1 MVSIDDEDDHN
12 HHNAETE
19 RTSGKTTLQTL
30 KTSSGD
36 YRRCTA
42 TYSDNKRNTTYSHF
56 LRKTRR
62 KSSNRSFKAS
72 TPTSNIRKCQALS
85 AYWHNILTSRSKS
98 FIGNTRVGSFHI
110 TQSLESLAAT
120 ESDVKRKASNTCT
133 NNNPLSFEGARNCHE
148 CPEMKLEWNVKRSK
162 SETSLSNNCSE
173 GAFKHTPSCCS
184 SESESALKEC
194 KLRASEVEVNLKHF
208 KSSVSSNKANC
219 DSASGSSSRSG
230 HNRHTKC
237 AWTDRSKSYVTGS
250 NNRETNG
257 SYRRRPQTIERLC
270 KRKKRRLRRRRK
282 RKEYTS
288 QQSEEEKNPKYTIA
302 TTSEQVATTY
312 TTILSPVVAFN
323 VHETHKSAIDS
334 HAQPVTATTAA
345 TTHHDT
351 LGGVSTIAE
360 LSSTSNT
367 TEMHKDTLP
376 ATATLP
382 KFTDC
387 HKHSNKSCCSGNSTG
402 VQQHSRSSNKMATI
416 NTCSAAVAATSS
428 LSSAACDAA
437 SPAICL
443 SAFYA
448 TTTLRLFLTTLT
460 TLIASTTPTTFTA
473 TKYSWIFLWIYV
485 NLTARVGLAGYHEKR
500 LLHDLLDPYNT
511 LERPVLNESDP
522 LQLSFGLTL
531 MQIIDVDEKNQLLVT
546 NVWLKLEWND
556 MNLRWN
562 TSDYGGVKDLRIPPH
577 RIWKPDV
584 LMYNSA
590 DEGFDGTYQTNV
602 VVRNNG
608 SCLYVPPGIF
618 KSTCKIDI
626 TWFPFDDQRCEMKF
640 GSWTYDGFQLD
651 LQLQD
656 ETGGDIS
663 SYVLNGE
670 WELLGVPGKRNEIYY
685 NCCPEPY
692 IDITFAIIIRRRT
705 LYYFFNLIIPC
716 VLIASMA
723 LLGFTL
729 PPDSGEKLS
738 LGVTILLSLTVFL
751 NMVAETMP
759 ATSDAVPLL
768 GTYFNCIMF
777 MVASSVVSTILILNY
792 HHRNA
797 DTHEMSEW
805 IRIVFLCWLPWILR
819 MSRPGRPLILEFPT
833 TPCSDTSSERKHQI
847 LSDVELKE
855 RSSKSLLANVLD
867 IDDDFRHNCRPMTP
881 GGTLPHN
888 PAFYRTVYG
897 QGDDGSIGPIGSTRM
912 PDAVTHHTCI
922 KSATEYEL
930 GLILKEIRF
939 ITDQLRKED
948 EENDIANDWKFAAMV
963 VDRLCLIIFTMFTI
977 LATIAVLLSAPHI
990 IVS

>member
-1 MVSIDDEDDHN
+1 MKNAQLKLTEVDDDELWLAVRLAHCSSSSN
-12 HHNAETE
+12 
-19 RTSGKTTLQTL
+19 SG
-30 KTSSGD
+30 SG
-36 YRRCTA
+36 
-42 TYSDNKRNTTYSHF
+42 SNKRQHQQLNQ
-56 LRKTRR
+56 LQPR
-62 KSSNRSFKAS
+62 
-72 TPTSNIRKCQALS
+72 
-85 AYWHNILTSRSKS
+85 
-98 FIGNTRVGSFHI
+98 
-110 TQSLESLAAT
+110 
-120 ESDVKRKASNTCT
+120 
-133 NNNPLSFEGARNCHE
+133 
-148 CPEMKLEWNVKRSK
+148 
-162 SETSLSNNCSE
+162 SLST
-173 GAFKHTPSCCS
+173 KHHSII
-184 SESESALKEC
+184 
-194 KLRASEVEVNLKHF
+194 ASEQ
-208 KSSVSSNKANC
+208 
-219 DSASGSSSRSG
+219 
-230 HNRHTKC
+230 HNSQEQKPSPRAEDVVT
-237 AWTDRSKSYVTGS
+237 YTGS
-250 NNRETNG
+250 NDQQQQQQQLDSNMLSPFRFTAAAIAAGDQATTQQPTN
-257 SYRRRPQTIERLC
+257 IRLC
-270 KRKKRRLRRRRK
+270 ARKRQRLRRRRK
-282 RKEYTS
+282 RKPAT
-288 QQSEEEKNPKYTIA
+288 PKEAAATAATATAAA
-302 TTSEQVATTY
+302 TTSNSNT
-312 TTILSPVVAFN
+312 
-323 VHETHKSAIDS
+323 
-334 HAQPVTATTAA
+334 
-345 TTHHDT
+345 
-351 LGGVSTIAE
+351 ST
-360 LSSTSNT
+360 STSNINL
-367 TEMHKDTLP
+367 HP
-376 ATATLP
+376 TATYMQ
-382 KFTDC
+382 C
-387 HKHSNKSCCSGNSTG
+387 HTSIPI
-402 VQQHSRSSNKMATI
+402 SRSSHDLSWVLQVLQVLLVHLQQWQLRVLKGIAISSTAFISYLGSFAAQLRSSSSSHSQHSSSSSTQIINGLNKH
-416 NTCSAAVAATSS
+416 
-428 LSSAACDAA
+428 
-437 SPAICL
+437 
-443 SAFYA
+443 
-448 TTTLRLFLTTLT
+448 
-460 TLIASTTPTTFTA
+460 
-473 TKYSWIFLWIYV
+473 SWIFLLIYL
-485 NLTARVGLAGYHEKR
+485 NLSAKVCLAGYHEKR

-922 KSATEYEL
+922 KSSTEYEL

-939 ITDQLRKED
+939 ITDQVSRGYGRVKCCED
-948 EENDIANDWKFAAMV
+948 HMLN
-963 VDRLCLIIFTMFTI
+963 LY
-977 LATIAVLLSAPHI
+977 
-990 IVS
+990 

>member
-1 MVSIDDEDDHN
+1 MKNAQLKLTEVDDDELWLAVRLAHC
-12 HHNAETE
+12 
-19 RTSGKTTLQTL
+19 
-30 KTSSGD
+30 TSSSNTNSNP
-36 YRRCTA
+36 RN
-42 TYSDNKRNTTYSHF
+42 SNSISNKRLSQQLTQ
-56 LRKTRR
+56 LQP
-62 KSSNRSFKAS
+62 RSLS
-72 TPTSNIRKCQALS
+72 TKHHSNIANKQHNSQEQKQAPK
-85 AYWHNILTSRSKS
+85 AEY
-98 FIGNTRVGSFHI
+98 V
-110 TQSLESLAAT
+110 AT
-120 ESDVKRKASNTCT
+120 
-133 NNNPLSFEGARNCHE
+133 H
-148 CPEMKLEWNVKRSK
+148 
-162 SETSLSNNCSE
+162 
-173 GAFKHTPSCCS
+173 
-184 SESESALKEC
+184 
-194 KLRASEVEVNLKHF
+194 
-208 KSSVSSNKANC
+208 VSSNDQQQQL
-219 DSASGSSSRSG
+219 DS
-230 HNRHTKC
+230 
-237 AWTDRSKSYVTGS
+237 S
-250 NNRETNG
+250 NMLSPKTAAAIAIAGGDQATTQQPTN
-257 SYRRRPQTIERLC
+257 IRLC
-270 KRKKRRLRRRRK
+270 ARKRQRLRRRRK
-282 RKEYTS
+282 RKPATPNEAEAATAAAAS
-288 QQSEEEKNPKYTIA
+288 AATLAAA
-302 TTSEQVATTY
+302 TTSNSNSISNSNLHPIATYMQCRTSDNDTSNPISSHHLYPATFVWMLKVLQVLLVSLQQWQLQVQQRAELLVRG
-312 TTILSPVVAFN
+312 I
-323 VHETHKSAIDS
+323 AIS
-334 HAQPVTATTAA
+334 TTAFISY
-345 TTHHDT
+345 
-351 LGGVSTIAE
+351 LGSFAAQ
-360 LSSTSNT
+360 LRSRCNHSSSSSNHSSSSSTQIING
-367 TEMHKDTLP
+367 LN
-376 ATATLP
+376 
-382 KFTDC
+382 
-387 HKHSNKSCCSGNSTG
+387 KH
-402 VQQHSRSSNKMATI
+402 
-416 NTCSAAVAATSS
+416 
-428 LSSAACDAA
+428 
-437 SPAICL
+437 
-443 SAFYA
+443 
-448 TTTLRLFLTTLT
+448 
-460 TLIASTTPTTFTA
+460 
-473 TKYSWIFLWIYV
+473 SWIFLLIYL
-485 NLTARVGLAGYHEKR
+485 NLSAKVCLAGYHEKR

-922 KSATEYEL
+922 KSSTEYEL

-939 ITDQLRKED
+939 ITDQLRKDD
-948 EENDIANDWKFAAMV
+948 ECNDIANDWKFAAMV

>member
-1 MVSIDDEDDHN
+1 MKNAQLKLSDVDDDDELWL
-12 HHNAETE
+12 AV
-19 RTSGKTTLQTL
+19 RLAQ
-30 KTSSGD
+30 
-36 YRRCTA
+36 C
-42 TYSDNKRNTTYSHF
+42 
-56 LRKTRR
+56 
-62 KSSNRSFKAS
+62 SNS
-72 TPTSNIRKCQALS
+72 
-85 AYWHNILTSRSKS
+85 SRSRSNKNNQQLS
-98 FIGNTRVGSFHI
+98 QLQLR
-110 TQSLESLAAT
+110 SLSKKNYSTVARQNVAC
-120 ESDVKRKASNTCT
+120 KASN
-133 NNNPLSFEGARNCHE
+133 NGQQQ
-148 CPEMKLEWNVKRSK
+148 
-162 SETSLSNNCSE
+162 SL
-173 GAFKHTPSCCS
+173 
-184 SESESALKEC
+184 
-194 KLRASEVEVNLKHF
+194 
-208 KSSVSSNKANC
+208 
-219 DSASGSSSRSG
+219 
-230 HNRHTKC
+230 
-237 AWTDRSKSYVTGS
+237 GS
-250 NNRETNG
+250 NMLSPQAAAAVAVGAAAPGATKETVSTGNHATTQQ
-257 SYRRRPQTIERLC
+257 QTNIRLC
-270 KRKKRRLRRRRK
+270 ARKRQRMRRRRK
-282 RKEYTS
+282 RKPEIVSEAAEAEFAQEFTTATQTKTKTETEIVETS
-288 QQSEEEKNPKYTIA
+288 SNINISNNLWPIA
-302 TTSEQVATTY
+302 TYMQ
-312 TTILSPVVAFN
+312 
-323 VHETHKSAIDS
+323 
-334 HAQPVTATTAA
+334 
-345 TTHHDT
+345 
-351 LGGVSTIAE
+351 
-360 LSSTSNT
+360 
-367 TEMHKDTLP
+367 
-376 ATATLP
+376 
-382 KFTDC
+382 C
-387 HKHSNKSCCSGNSTG
+387 
-402 VQQHSRSSNKMATI
+402 RSSNNPSIMPDISPATFSCLLQVLFVSVQQRAEVLLRGI
-416 NTCSAAVAATSS
+416 VSCTTVIISYLNRIATLLRRRGSQSS
-428 LSSAACDAA
+428 SNQSNSNSSSSSSSHSSSAK
-437 SPAICL
+437 IINGL
-443 SAFYA
+443 N
-448 TTTLRLFLTTLT
+448 
-460 TLIASTTPTTFTA
+460 
-473 TKYSWIFLWIYV
+473 KHSWIFLLIYL
-485 NLTARVGLAGYHEKR
+485 NLSAKVCLAGYHEKR

-912 PDAVTHHTCI
+912 PDAVSHHTCI
-922 KSATEYEL
+922 KSSTEYEL

-939 ITDQLRKED
+939 ITDQLRKDD
-948 EENDIANDWKFAAMV
+948 ESNDIANDWKFAAMV

>member
-1 MVSIDDEDDHN
+1 MKNAQLKLSEVDDEELWLQLQQQQEQQQQQQLAFRLAHSN
-12 HHNAETE
+12 NSNSNNQLTQQQLKSLSTKHHSNSNGNNNNNGNA
-19 RTSGKTTLQTL
+19 SSTTTTALATTNKQHVVIYNARALQEQQQQQQQQL
-30 KTSSGD
+30 DSNMLSAANGGSNQ
-36 YRRCTA
+36 A
-42 TYSDNKRNTTYSHF
+42 TY
-56 LRKTRR
+56 
-62 KSSNRSFKAS
+62 
-72 TPTSNIRKCQALS
+72 PNIRLCA
-85 AYWHNILTSRSKS
+85 R
-98 FIGNTRVGSFHI
+98 
-110 TQSLESLAAT
+110 
-120 ESDVKRKASNTCT
+120 KR
-133 NNNPLSFEGARNCHE
+133 
-148 CPEMKLEWNVKRSK
+148 
-162 SETSLSNNCSE
+162 
-173 GAFKHTPSCCS
+173 
-184 SESESALKEC
+184 
-194 KLRASEVEVNLKHF
+194 
-208 KSSVSSNKANC
+208 
-219 DSASGSSSRSG
+219 
-230 HNRHTKC
+230 
-237 AWTDRSKSYVTGS
+237 
-250 NNRETNG
+250 
-257 SYRRRPQTIERLC
+257 Q
-270 KRKKRRLRRRRK
+270 RLRRRRK
-282 RKEYTS
+282 RK
-288 QQSEEEKNPKYTIA
+288 QLTIPA
-302 TTSEQVATTY
+302 
-312 TTILSPVVAFN
+312 
-323 VHETHKSAIDS
+323 
-334 HAQPVTATTAA
+334 TAA
-345 TTHHDT
+345 TTLSNSNSNGNSNQSSNSESNIINSFHG
-351 LGGVSTIAE
+351 LWPISVGIA
-360 LSSTSNT
+360 LQLLLPALRLWQMQLQLQQRAAILLRMLAGTATAIISYLLQLLSNCKRSSSSTSANSSS
-367 TEMHKDTLP
+367 
-376 ATATLP
+376 
-382 KFTDC
+382 
-387 HKHSNKSCCSGNSTG
+387 SNSSSNNSSSNSCSGTHLING
-402 VQQHSRSSNKMATI
+402 LNKH
-416 NTCSAAVAATSS
+416 
-428 LSSAACDAA
+428 
-437 SPAICL
+437 
-443 SAFYA
+443 
-448 TTTLRLFLTTLT
+448 
-460 TLIASTTPTTFTA
+460 
-473 TKYSWIFLWIYV
+473 SWIFLLIYL
-485 NLTARVGLAGYHEKR
+485 NLSAKVCLAGYHEKR

-912 PDAVTHHTCI
+912 PDAVTHHTYI
-922 KSATEYEL
+922 KSSTEYEL

-939 ITDQLRKED
+939 ITDQT
-948 EENDIANDWKFAAMV
+948 ANSTRIKDGIN
-963 VDRLCLIIFTMFTI
+963 LY
-977 LATIAVLLSAPHI
+977 
-990 IVS
+990 

>member
-1 MVSIDDEDDHN
+1 MKNAQLKLSEVDDDELWLWQQQEHQQLQQLSFRLAHN
-12 HHNAETE
+12 RNKSKQLTQLQLKSLSTKHHSDN
-19 RTSGKTTLQTL
+19 TT
-30 KTSSGD
+30 
-36 YRRCTA
+36 TA
-42 TYSDNKRNTTYSHF
+42 T
-56 LRKTRR
+56 
-62 KSSNRSFKAS
+62 AV
-72 TPTSNIRKCQALS
+72 A
-85 AYWHNILTSRSKS
+85 AA
-98 FIGNTRVGSFHI
+98 
-110 TQSLESLAAT
+110 AAT
-120 ESDVKRKASNTCT
+120 
-133 NNNPLSFEGARNCHE
+133 
-148 CPEMKLEWNVKRSK
+148 
-162 SETSLSNNCSE
+162 
-173 GAFKHTPSCCS
+173 
-184 SESESALKEC
+184 
-194 KLRASEVEVNLKHF
+194 RANATQHVV
-208 KSSVSSNKANC
+208 SVSSDNGQQYVEQQQRQQQRKQL
-219 DSASGSSSRSG
+219 DSNMLNPGEA
-230 HNRHTKC
+230 
-237 AWTDRSKSYVTGS
+237 GS
-250 NNRETNG
+250 NQATQTN
-257 SYRRRPQTIERLC
+257 IRLC
-270 KRKKRRLRRRRK
+270 VRKRQRLRRRRK
-282 RKEYTS
+282 RKPTTAAS
-288 QQSEEEKNPKYTIA
+288 AAAA
-302 TTSEQVATTY
+302 TTFSNSNNSNSNQSTT
-312 TTILSPVVAFN
+312 TTR
-323 VHETHKSAIDS
+323 
-334 HAQPVTATTAA
+334 TTAA
-345 TTHHDT
+345 TSTT
-351 LGGVSTIAE
+351 YWLARSNENSLNVFYGIWSVSVGIVLHMLLTALRLWKLQLQHQRQVATVLRVIANTTTAAIVSYANAIA
-360 LSSTSNT
+360 LQLHCCKPNSSSSSNNSTNSSSSRYNSNSSSTQIING
-367 TEMHKDTLP
+367 LN
-376 ATATLP
+376 
-382 KFTDC
+382 
-387 HKHSNKSCCSGNSTG
+387 KH
-402 VQQHSRSSNKMATI
+402 
-416 NTCSAAVAATSS
+416 
-428 LSSAACDAA
+428 
-437 SPAICL
+437 
-443 SAFYA
+443 
-448 TTTLRLFLTTLT
+448 
-460 TLIASTTPTTFTA
+460 
-473 TKYSWIFLWIYV
+473 SWIFLLIYL
-485 NLTARVGLAGYHEKR
+485 NLSARVCLAGYHEKR

-922 KSATEYEL
+922 KSSTEYEL

-939 ITDQLRKED
+939 ITDQLRKDDED
-948 EENDIANDWKFAAMV
+948 NDIANDWKFAAMV

>member
-1 MVSIDDEDDHN
+1 MKNAQLKLTEVDDDELWLAVRLAHCSSNISSSGSTRTTSSACKSSNKRHN
-12 HHNAETE
+12 QQL
-19 RTSGKTTLQTL
+19 TTLQPRSLST
-30 KTSSGD
+30 KHHSNIASEQHNSQQQEPASKD
-36 YRRCTA
+36 EDVA
-42 TYSDNKRNTTYSHF
+42 THGRSNDQQPH
-56 LRKTRR
+56 LQQLD
-62 KSSNRSFKAS
+62 SSNMLSPKTAAA
-72 TPTSNIRKCQALS
+72 TAAGDEATTQQPTNIRLCA
-85 AYWHNILTSRSKS
+85 R
-98 FIGNTRVGSFHI
+98 
-110 TQSLESLAAT
+110 
-120 ESDVKRKASNTCT
+120 KR
-133 NNNPLSFEGARNCHE
+133 
-148 CPEMKLEWNVKRSK
+148 
-162 SETSLSNNCSE
+162 
-173 GAFKHTPSCCS
+173 
-184 SESESALKEC
+184 
-194 KLRASEVEVNLKHF
+194 
-208 KSSVSSNKANC
+208 
-219 DSASGSSSRSG
+219 
-230 HNRHTKC
+230 
-237 AWTDRSKSYVTGS
+237 
-250 NNRETNG
+250 
-257 SYRRRPQTIERLC
+257 Q
-270 KRKKRRLRRRRK
+270 RLRRRRK
-282 RKEYTS
+282 RKPATPNEADIKK
-288 QQSEEEKNPKYTIA
+288 QQQLSMPPFKTRKSTDTYSTPAA
-302 TTSEQVATTY
+302 TTSC
-312 TTILSPVVAFN
+312 P
-323 VHETHKSAIDS
+323 
-334 HAQPVTATTAA
+334 TATYMQCRASDNEFSIPISS
-345 TTHHDT
+345 HDR
-351 LGGVSTIAE
+351 VSTATFAWVLHVLQVLLVSLQQWQLHVQQRSVLLFRRITASTTAFISY
-360 LSSTSNT
+360 LGSFAAQLRSSNSSTLVSSN
-367 TEMHKDTLP
+367 
-376 ATATLP
+376 
-382 KFTDC
+382 
-387 HKHSNKSCCSGNSTG
+387 SGNSS
-402 VQQHSRSSNKMATI
+402 HSSSTQIINGLNKH
-416 NTCSAAVAATSS
+416 
-428 LSSAACDAA
+428 
-437 SPAICL
+437 
-443 SAFYA
+443 
-448 TTTLRLFLTTLT
+448 
-460 TLIASTTPTTFTA
+460 
-473 TKYSWIFLWIYV
+473 SWIFLLIYL
-485 NLTARVGLAGYHEKR
+485 NLSAKVCLAGYHEKR

-922 KSATEYEL
+922 KSSTEYEL

-939 ITDQLRKED
+939 ITDQLRKDD
-948 EENDIANDWKFAAMV
+948 ECNDIANDWKFAAMV

>member
-1 MVSIDDEDDHN
+1 MKNAQLKLTEVDDDELWLAVRLPN
-12 HHNAETE
+12 SS
-19 RTSGKTTLQTL
+19 TS
-30 KTSSGD
+30 TSNS
-36 YRRCTA
+36 
-42 TYSDNKRNTTYSHF
+42 
-56 LRKTRR
+56 
-62 KSSNRSFKAS
+62 SSNSNSNS
-72 TPTSNIRKCQALS
+72 TCHNSSNISSHRKNQQPRQLQPRSLS
-85 AYWHNILTSRSKS
+85 TKHSSTSTTEHHVASQVSR
-98 FIGNTRVGSFHI
+98 NDQ
-110 TQSLESLAAT
+110 QSQLDSNMLQPEKDTGAAAAAAAAT
-120 ESDVKRKASNTCT
+120 AATTQQTT
-133 NNNPLSFEGARNCHE
+133 NIRLGAR
-148 CPEMKLEWNVKRSK
+148 KR
-162 SETSLSNNCSE
+162 
-173 GAFKHTPSCCS
+173 
-184 SESESALKEC
+184 
-194 KLRASEVEVNLKHF
+194 
-208 KSSVSSNKANC
+208 
-219 DSASGSSSRSG
+219 
-230 HNRHTKC
+230 
-237 AWTDRSKSYVTGS
+237 
-250 NNRETNG
+250 
-257 SYRRRPQTIERLC
+257 Q
-270 KRKKRRLRRRRK
+270 RLRRRRK
-282 RKEYTS
+282 RKAAALSEFNATS
-288 QQSEEEKNPKYTIA
+288 AAFAASA
-302 TTSEQVATTY
+302 TAT
-312 TTILSPVVAFN
+312 A
-323 VHETHKSAIDS
+323 
-334 HAQPVTATTAA
+334 TATTATTSNSSSNIYPTA
-345 TTHHDT
+345 TYMQCRTSDNKHINPRSKQDLSAATISCLLLLQWHVQHRVAF
-351 LGGVSTIAE
+351 LLRGIGSRTIAFISY
-360 LSSTSNT
+360 LGSFANQLRNRNRTIHSSSSSSSGSNSHHSSNSSNSSSTQIING
-367 TEMHKDTLP
+367 LN
-376 ATATLP
+376 
-382 KFTDC
+382 
-387 HKHSNKSCCSGNSTG
+387 KH
-402 VQQHSRSSNKMATI
+402 
-416 NTCSAAVAATSS
+416 
-428 LSSAACDAA
+428 
-437 SPAICL
+437 
-443 SAFYA
+443 
-448 TTTLRLFLTTLT
+448 
-460 TLIASTTPTTFTA
+460 
-473 TKYSWIFLWIYV
+473 SWIFLLIYL
-485 NLTARVGLAGYHEKR
+485 NLSAKVCLAGYHEKR

-847 LSDVELKE
+847 LSEVELKE

-922 KSATEYEL
+922 KSSTEYEL

-939 ITDQLRKED
+939 ITDQLRKDD
-948 EENDIANDWKFAAMV
+948 ECNDIANDWKFAAMV

>member
-1 MVSIDDEDDHN
+1 MKNAQLKLSEVDDDELWLWQQHQQHQQQQQQLSFRLAHN
-12 HHNAETE
+12 SNKSKQLTQQQLKSLSTKHHSIGNGNNNT
-19 RTSGKTTLQTL
+19 TSG
-30 KTSSGD
+30 
-36 YRRCTA
+36 A
-42 TYSDNKRNTTYSHF
+42 
-56 LRKTRR
+56 TRR
-62 KSSNRSFKAS
+62 
-72 TPTSNIRKCQALS
+72 
-85 AYWHNILTSRSKS
+85 
-98 FIGNTRVGSFHI
+98 
-110 TQSLESLAAT
+110 
-120 ESDVKRKASNTCT
+120 
-133 NNNPLSFEGARNCHE
+133 
-148 CPEMKLEWNVKRSK
+148 
-162 SETSLSNNCSE
+162 
-173 GAFKHTPSCCS
+173 
-184 SESESALKEC
+184 
-194 KLRASEVEVNLKHF
+194 RASQHVV
-208 KSSVSSNKANC
+208 SVSSDNGQQHVQR
-219 DSASGSSSRSG
+219 DSQQQQQTELDNNMLNQGEA
-230 HNRHTKC
+230 
-237 AWTDRSKSYVTGS
+237 GS
-250 NNRETNG
+250 NQATQTN
-257 SYRRRPQTIERLC
+257 IRLC
-270 KRKKRRLRRRRK
+270 VRKRQRLRRRRK
-282 RKEYTS
+282 RK
-288 QQSEEEKNPKYTIA
+288 P
-302 TTSEQVATTY
+302 
-312 TTILSPVVAFN
+312 
-323 VHETHKSAIDS
+323 
-334 HAQPVTATTAA
+334 TTAA
-345 TTHHDT
+345 TAITFSNSNSNQ
-351 LGGVSTIAE
+351 ST
-360 LSSTSNT
+360 TT
-367 TEMHKDTLP
+367 TET
-376 ATATLP
+376 ATAT
-382 KFTDC
+382 
-387 HKHSNKSCCSGNSTG
+387 
-402 VQQHSRSSNKMATI
+402 AT
-416 NTCSAAVAATSS
+416 TTAAATAATSRTTATSTTYWLARSNENS
-428 LSSAACDAA
+428 LN
-437 SPAICL
+437 I
-443 SAFYA
+443 FYGIWSVSVGIVLHMLLTA
-448 TTTLRLFLTTLT
+448 LRLWKLQLQQQRQVATVLRVIANSITTAIISYANA
-460 TLIASTTPTTFTA
+460 IALQLHCCKPSSNSSNSNSSRYSSSNSNNSSSYSSSTQIINGLN
-473 TKYSWIFLWIYV
+473 KHSWIFLLIYL
-485 NLTARVGLAGYHEKR
+485 NLSARVCLAGYHEKR

-922 KSATEYEL
+922 KSSTEYEL

-939 ITDQLRKED
+939 ITDQLRKDDED
-948 EENDIANDWKFAAMV
+948 NDIANDWKFAAMV

>member
-1 MVSIDDEDDHN
+1 MQQQPHQLHYLSQPEDQHPQQYCHN
-12 HHNAETE
+12 QQQQVYH
-19 RTSGKTTLQTL
+19 S
-30 KTSSGD
+30 
-36 YRRCTA
+36 
-42 TYSDNKRNTTYSHF
+42 
-56 LRKTRR
+56 
-62 KSSNRSFKAS
+62 KSSS
-72 TPTSNIRKCQALS
+72 SNNN
-85 AYWHNILTSRSKS
+85 NITISNSHSKS
-98 FIGNTRVGSFHI
+98 
-110 TQSLESLAAT
+110 SLLQ
-120 ESDVKRKASNTCT
+120 R
-133 NNNPLSFEGARNCHE
+133 CH
-148 CPEMKLEWNVKRSK
+148 
-162 SETSLSNNCSE
+162 
-173 GAFKHTPSCCS
+173 
-184 SESESALKEC
+184 
-194 KLRASEVEVNLKHF
+194 
-208 KSSVSSNKANC
+208 
-219 DSASGSSSRSG
+219 
-230 HNRHTKC
+230 
-237 AWTDRSKSYVTGS
+237 
-250 NNRETNG
+250 
-257 SYRRRPQTIERLC
+257 RRRLQL
-270 KRKKRRLRRRRK
+270 
-282 RKEYTS
+282 
-288 QQSEEEKNPKYTIA
+288 
-302 TTSEQVATTY
+302 
-312 TTILSPVVAFN
+312 
-323 VHETHKSAIDS
+323 
-334 HAQPVTATTAA
+334 
-345 TTHHDT
+345 
-351 LGGVSTIAE
+351 
-360 LSSTSNT
+360 
-367 TEMHKDTLP
+367 LP
-376 ATATLP
+376 
-382 KFTDC
+382 
-387 HKHSNKSCCSGNSTG
+387 
-402 VQQHSRSSNKMATI
+402 
-416 NTCSAAVAATSS
+416 
-428 LSSAACDAA
+428 
-437 SPAICL
+437 
-443 SAFYA
+443 
-448 TTTLRLFLTTLT
+448 LTTKGLN
-460 TLIASTTPTTFTA
+460 
-473 TKYSWIFLWIYV
+473 KYSWIFLLIYLNFSAKV
-485 NLTARVGLAGYHEKR
+485 CLAGYNEKR
-500 LLHDLLDPYNT
+500 LLHDLLDTYNT

-562 TSDYGGVKDLRIPPH
+562 TSDYGGIKDLRIPPH

-805 IRIVFLCWLPWILR
+805 IRVVFLCWLPWILR
-819 MSRPGRPLILEFPT
+819 MHRPGRPIIMDFT
-833 TPCSDTSSERKHQI
+833 STPCSDTSSERKHQI

-867 IDDDFRHNCRPMTP
+867 IDDDFRNVRPMTP

-922 KSATEYEL
+922 KTQTEYEL
-930 GLILKEIRF
+930 SLILKEIRF

>member
-1 MVSIDDEDDHN
+1 MKNAQLKLTEVDDDELWLPV
-12 HHNAETE
+12 
-19 RTSGKTTLQTL
+19 R
-30 KTSSGD
+30 
-36 YRRCTA
+36 
-42 TYSDNKRNTTYSHF
+42 
-56 LRKTRR
+56 
-62 KSSNRSFKAS
+62 
-72 TPTSNIRKCQALS
+72 
-85 AYWHNILTSRSKS
+85 
-98 FIGNTRVGSFHI
+98 
-110 TQSLESLAAT
+110 LA
-120 ESDVKRKASNTCT
+120 
-133 NNNPLSFEGARNCHE
+133 H
-148 CPEMKLEWNVKRSK
+148 
-162 SETSLSNNCSE
+162 
-173 GAFKHTPSCCS
+173 
-184 SESESALKEC
+184 
-194 KLRASEVEVNLKHF
+194 
-208 KSSVSSNKANC
+208 
-219 DSASGSSSRSG
+219 GSSSTCSRSNSDSKENSDSRRS
-230 HNRHTKC
+230 HNQPLRQLKPRSLSTKHQDNRAHQAQGPPATDQHVACHT
-237 AWTDRSKSYVTGS
+237 RSNDQRQQQQHQLDSSSSS
-250 NNRETNG
+250 NML
-257 SYRRRPQTIERLC
+257 SPQTAASVAVAATQKPTNIRLC
-270 KRKKRRLRRRRK
+270 ARKRNRLRRRRK
-282 RKEYTS
+282 RKPATPSEAATS
-288 QQSEEEKNPKYTIA
+288 A
-302 TTSEQVATTY
+302 TTSNSSSSNSSNTN
-312 TTILSPVVAFN
+312 LHP
-323 VHETHKSAIDS
+323 
-334 HAQPVTATTAA
+334 TATYMQCRTS
-345 TTHHDT
+345 DD
-351 LGGVSTIAE
+351 
-360 LSSTSNT
+360 STSN
-367 TEMHKDTLP
+367 LRS
-376 ATATLP
+376 
-382 KFTDC
+382 
-387 HKHSNKSCCSGNSTG
+387 KHDPSPGLLQ
-402 VQQHSRSSNKMATI
+402 VLQVFHVLQ
-416 NTCSAAVAATSS
+416 VALLA
-428 LSSAACDAA
+428 
-437 SPAICL
+437 
-443 SAFYA
+443 
-448 TTTLRLFLTTLT
+448 LRRLRGSVL
-460 TLIASTTPTTFTA
+460 STTAFICHLGRRSRGGAQSSGSSSTRSGSTQIINGLS
-473 TKYSWIFLWIYV
+473 KHSWIFLLIYL
-485 NLTARVGLAGYHEKR
+485 NLSAKVCLAGYHEKR

-922 KSATEYEL
+922 KSSTEYEL

-939 ITDQLRKED
+939 ITDQLRKDD
-948 EENDIANDWKFAAMV
+948 ECNDIANDWKFAAMV

>member
-1 MVSIDDEDDHN
+1 MKNAQLKLTEVDDDELWLAVRLAHCGSNISSSTQTTSSPCNSSNSSHQRHN
-12 HHNAETE
+12 QQL
-19 RTSGKTTLQTL
+19 TTLQPRSLST
-30 KTSSGD
+30 KHHSNIASEQHNSQPQEPAPKD
-36 YRRCTA
+36 EDVA
-42 TYSDNKRNTTYSHF
+42 THG
-56 LRKTRR
+56 
-62 KSSNRSFKAS
+62 SSNDQQQQQQQLDSSSNMLSPKTAAAS
-72 TPTSNIRKCQALS
+72 AAGEEATTQQPTNIRLCA
-85 AYWHNILTSRSKS
+85 R
-98 FIGNTRVGSFHI
+98 
-110 TQSLESLAAT
+110 
-120 ESDVKRKASNTCT
+120 KR
-133 NNNPLSFEGARNCHE
+133 
-148 CPEMKLEWNVKRSK
+148 
-162 SETSLSNNCSE
+162 
-173 GAFKHTPSCCS
+173 
-184 SESESALKEC
+184 
-194 KLRASEVEVNLKHF
+194 
-208 KSSVSSNKANC
+208 
-219 DSASGSSSRSG
+219 
-230 HNRHTKC
+230 
-237 AWTDRSKSYVTGS
+237 
-250 NNRETNG
+250 
-257 SYRRRPQTIERLC
+257 Q
-270 KRKKRRLRRRRK
+270 RLRRRRK
-282 RKEYTS
+282 RKPATPTEADIKKQQPLSMPLFKTRRSTDTYSS
-288 QQSEEEKNPKYTIA
+288 QAA
-302 TTSEQVATTY
+302 TTSCPTATYMQCRASENEFSIPISSHDLSPAAWVLHVLQVLLVSLQQWHLHVQQRSVLLLRGIAVAT
-312 TTILSPVVAFN
+312 SAF
-323 VHETHKSAIDS
+323 VSYLGSFA
-334 HAQPVTATTAA
+334 AQ
-345 TTHHDT
+345 
-351 LGGVSTIAE
+351 LRSG
-360 LSSTSNT
+360 SSNS
-367 TEMHKDTLP
+367 
-376 ATATLP
+376 
-382 KFTDC
+382 
-387 HKHSNKSCCSGNSTG
+387 SSGNSSNSG
-402 VQQHSRSSNKMATI
+402 NSSSTQIINGLNKH
-416 NTCSAAVAATSS
+416 
-428 LSSAACDAA
+428 
-437 SPAICL
+437 
-443 SAFYA
+443 
-448 TTTLRLFLTTLT
+448 
-460 TLIASTTPTTFTA
+460 
-473 TKYSWIFLWIYV
+473 SWIFLLIYL
-485 NLTARVGLAGYHEKR
+485 NLSAKVCLAGYHEKR

-922 KSATEYEL
+922 KSSTEYEL

-939 ITDQLRKED
+939 ITDQLRKDD
-948 EENDIANDWKFAAMV
+948 ECNDIANDWKFAAMV

>member
-1 MVSIDDEDDHN
+1 MKNAQLKLTEVDDDELWLAVRLAHC
-12 HHNAETE
+12 
-19 RTSGKTTLQTL
+19 
-30 KTSSGD
+30 TSS
-36 YRRCTA
+36 
-42 TYSDNKRNTTYSHF
+42 
-56 LRKTRR
+56 
-62 KSSNRSFKAS
+62 
-72 TPTSNIRKCQALS
+72 
-85 AYWHNILTSRSKS
+85 
-98 FIGNTRVGSFHI
+98 
-110 TQSLESLAAT
+110 
-120 ESDVKRKASNTCT
+120 
-133 NNNPLSFEGARNCHE
+133 
-148 CPEMKLEWNVKRSK
+148 
-162 SETSLSNNCSE
+162 
-173 GAFKHTPSCCS
+173 
-184 SESESALKEC
+184 
-194 KLRASEVEVNLKHF
+194 
-208 KSSVSSNKANC
+208 
-219 DSASGSSSRSG
+219 SGSSSS
-230 HNRHTKC
+230 
-237 AWTDRSKSYVTGS
+237 S
-250 NNRETNG
+250 NNNTTSNPNNSNSSSNKRQNQQFTQLQPRSLSTKHHSNIASEQHNSQEQKPAPKAEYVATHVSGNDQQQQLDSSNMLSPKTAAAIAGGNQATTQQPTN
-257 SYRRRPQTIERLC
+257 IRLC
-270 KRKKRRLRRRRK
+270 ARKRQRLRRRRK
-282 RKEYTS
+282 RKPATPNEAEAATA
-288 QQSEEEKNPKYTIA
+288 TATAATLAAA
-302 TTSEQVATTY
+302 TTSNSNSISNSNLHPIATYMQCRTSDNDTSIPISSHHLYQATFVWMLQVLLVSLQQWQRHVQQRAVLLLRGIAT
-312 TTILSPVVAFN
+312 S
-323 VHETHKSAIDS
+323 
-334 HAQPVTATTAA
+334 TTAFISY
-345 TTHHDT
+345 
-351 LGGVSTIAE
+351 LGSLAAQ
-360 LSSTSNT
+360 LRSRCSHSSSSSNHSSSSSTQIING
-367 TEMHKDTLP
+367 LN
-376 ATATLP
+376 
-382 KFTDC
+382 
-387 HKHSNKSCCSGNSTG
+387 KH
-402 VQQHSRSSNKMATI
+402 
-416 NTCSAAVAATSS
+416 
-428 LSSAACDAA
+428 
-437 SPAICL
+437 
-443 SAFYA
+443 
-448 TTTLRLFLTTLT
+448 
-460 TLIASTTPTTFTA
+460 
-473 TKYSWIFLWIYV
+473 SWIFLLIYL
-485 NLTARVGLAGYHEKR
+485 NLSAKVCLAGYHEKR
-500 LLHDLLDPYNT
+500 LLRDLLDPYNT

-922 KSATEYEL
+922 KSSTEYEL

-939 ITDQLRKED
+939 ITDQLRKDD
-948 EENDIANDWKFAAMV
+948 ECNDIANDWKFAAMV

>member
-1 MVSIDDEDDHN
+1 MLLHN
-12 HHNAETE
+12 DLYKRQLYLTP
-19 RTSGKTTLQTL
+19 KT
-30 KTSSGD
+30 
-36 YRRCTA
+36 C
-42 TYSDNKRNTTYSHF
+42 
-56 LRKTRR
+56 RR
-62 KSSNRSFKAS
+62 KSMKSFKVLS
-72 TPTSNIRKCQALS
+72 SHRRKCNFQ
-85 AYWHNILTSRSKS
+85 Y
-98 FIGNTRVGSFHI
+98 
-110 TQSLESLAAT
+110 
-120 ESDVKRKASNTCT
+120 
-133 NNNPLSFEGARNCHE
+133 
-148 CPEMKLEWNVKRSK
+148 
-162 SETSLSNNCSE
+162 
-173 GAFKHTPSCCS
+173 
-184 SESESALKEC
+184 
-194 KLRASEVEVNLKHF
+194 F
-208 KSSVSSNKANC
+208 KSKEKPPSVQQQQHSRRLFLQNQETCNFTTISNGNSYKATTHQQKEMQDNQQAKQRQHC
-219 DSASGSSSRSG
+219 ENYSL
-230 HNRHTKC
+230 
-237 AWTDRSKSYVTGS
+237 
-250 NNRETNG
+250 
-257 SYRRRPQTIERLC
+257 RLGL
-270 KRKKRRLRRRRK
+270 RKRRLRRKRK
-282 RKEYTS
+282 RKSFEKLTTPLAVQRQVTLPIAS
-288 QQSEEEKNPKYTIA
+288 SKKSTDVDIVTNNKSLQTNEAIERSPLQQYQGDHYHHHRQKQYSYHGLHHQDLQLQYQQRQQQERQWHLQRQHQQQQQQTETNLALNLRQRLNNSITKFNLITVHLLTAITVFYANISTIMS
-302 TTSEQVATTY
+302 TTTEHIRSVA
-312 TTILSPVVAFN
+312 I
-323 VHETHKSAIDS
+323 
-334 HAQPVTATTAA
+334 AA
-345 TTHHDT
+345 TT
-351 LGGVSTIAE
+351 LPNQLIQQLLNILQPPLQLWRQ
-360 LSSTSNT
+360 LSY
-367 TEMHKDTLP
+367 
-376 ATATLP
+376 
-382 KFTDC
+382 C
-387 HKHSNKSCCSGNSTG
+387 HCLTKCTRCCSSPYRKL
-402 VQQHSRSSNKMATI
+402 SMTI
-416 NTCSAAVAATSS
+416 RGLN
-428 LSSAACDAA
+428 
-437 SPAICL
+437 
-443 SAFYA
+443 
-448 TTTLRLFLTTLT
+448 
-460 TLIASTTPTTFTA
+460 
-473 TKYSWIFLWIYV
+473 KYSWILLLMYL
-485 NLTARVGLAGYHEKR
+485 NLSAKVCLAGYNEKR
-500 LLHDLLDPYNT
+500 LLHDLLDTYNT

-562 TSDYGGVKDLRIPPH
+562 TSDYGGIKDLRIPPH

-692 IDITFAIIIRRRT
+692 IDITFTIIIRRRT

-805 IRIVFLCWLPWILR
+805 IRVVFLCWLPWILR
-819 MSRPGRPLILEFPT
+819 MHRPGRPIILDFSS

-847 LSDVELKE
+847 LSEVELKE

-867 IDDDFRHNCRPMTP
+867 IDDDFRNCRPMTP

-912 PDAVTHHTCI
+912 PDAVTHHSCI
-922 KSATEYEL
+922 KSSTEYEL
-930 GLILKEIRF
+930 SLILKEIRF
-939 ITDQLRKED
+939 ITDQVIE
-948 EENDIANDWKFAAMV
+948 
-963 VDRLCLIIFTMFTI
+963 
-977 LATIAVLLSAPHI
+977 
-990 IVS
+990 

>member
-1 MVSIDDEDDHN
+1 MMLSGVDEEHADFSV
-12 HHNAETE
+12 
-19 RTSGKTTLQTL
+19 TS
-30 KTSSGD
+30 
-36 YRRCTA
+36 
-42 TYSDNKRNTTYSHF
+42 KRNFVDGAHTDHVENFHLNVVYIYFTTYSIFITNKHKKGKVNVCWMKTLRNYINQSKAKCLDINTIGF
-56 LRKTRR
+56 L
-62 KSSNRSFKAS
+62 S
-72 TPTSNIRKCQALS
+72 LL
-85 AYWHNILTSRSKS
+85 NILVVNSIFR
-98 FIGNTRVGSFHI
+98 FIQKIPKN
-110 TQSLESLAAT
+110 
-120 ESDVKRKASNTCT
+120 SN
-133 NNNPLSFEGARNCHE
+133 
-148 CPEMKLEWNVKRSK
+148 
-162 SETSLSNNCSE
+162 
-173 GAFKHTPSCCS
+173 
-184 SESESALKEC
+184 
-194 KLRASEVEVNLKHF
+194 
-208 KSSVSSNKANC
+208 
-219 DSASGSSSRSG
+219 
-230 HNRHTKC
+230 
-237 AWTDRSKSYVTGS
+237 
-250 NNRETNG
+250 
-257 SYRRRPQTIERLC
+257 
-270 KRKKRRLRRRRK
+270 
-282 RKEYTS
+282 
-288 QQSEEEKNPKYTIA
+288 
-302 TTSEQVATTY
+302 
-312 TTILSPVVAFN
+312 
-323 VHETHKSAIDS
+323 
-334 HAQPVTATTAA
+334 
-345 TTHHDT
+345 
-351 LGGVSTIAE
+351 
-360 LSSTSNT
+360 
-367 TEMHKDTLP
+367 
-376 ATATLP
+376 
-382 KFTDC
+382 
-387 HKHSNKSCCSGNSTG
+387 
-402 VQQHSRSSNKMATI
+402 
-416 NTCSAAVAATSS
+416 
-428 LSSAACDAA
+428 
-437 SPAICL
+437 
-443 SAFYA
+443 
-448 TTTLRLFLTTLT
+448 
-460 TLIASTTPTTFTA
+460 
-473 TKYSWIFLWIYV
+473 WIFLLIYL
-485 NLTARVGLAGYHEKR
+485 NIYSTICLAGYHEKR
-500 LLHDLLDPYNT
+500 LLHDLLDSYNT

-562 TSDYGGVKDLRIPPH
+562 TSEYGGVKDLRIPPH

-692 IDITFAIIIRRRT
+692 IDVTFAIIIRRRT

-792 HHRNA
+792 HHRKA
-797 DTHEMSEW
+797 DTHEMSDT
-805 IRIVFLCWLPWILR
+805 IRKLFLYWLPWILR
-819 MSRPGRPLILEFPT
+819 MNRPGRLIHVEF
-833 TPCSDTSSERKHQI
+833 CSADSGSERKHHI
-847 LSDVELKE
+847 ISDVELKE

-867 IDDDFRHNCRPMTP
+867 IDDDFRHNIRPISP
-881 GGTLPHN
+881 SGGTLPHN
-888 PAFYRTVYG
+888 NAFYRTVYG

-922 KSATEYEL
+922 KTSTDYEL
-930 GLILKEIRF
+930 GLILKEIRV
-939 ITDQLRKED
+939 ITDQVSNNKFSISHNKAKEFS
-948 EENDIANDWKFAAMV
+948 NDLNNYIY
-963 VDRLCLIIFTMFTI
+963 L
-977 LATIAVLLSAPHI
+977 
-990 IVS
+990 

>member
-1 MVSIDDEDDHN
+1 MKNAQLKLTEVDDDELWLAVRLAHC
-12 HHNAETE
+12 
-19 RTSGKTTLQTL
+19 S
-30 KTSSGD
+30 
-36 YRRCTA
+36 
-42 TYSDNKRNTTYSHF
+42 
-56 LRKTRR
+56 
-62 KSSNRSFKAS
+62 SSN
-72 TPTSNIRKCQALS
+72 
-85 AYWHNILTSRSKS
+85 
-98 FIGNTRVGSFHI
+98 
-110 TQSLESLAAT
+110 
-120 ESDVKRKASNTCT
+120 
-133 NNNPLSFEGARNCHE
+133 
-148 CPEMKLEWNVKRSK
+148 
-162 SETSLSNNCSE
+162 
-173 GAFKHTPSCCS
+173 S
-184 SESESALKEC
+184 SS
-194 KLRASEVEVNLKHF
+194 
-208 KSSVSSNKANC
+208 SSNSN
-219 DSASGSSSRSG
+219 S
-230 HNRHTKC
+230 
-237 AWTDRSKSYVTGS
+237 GS
-250 NNRETNG
+250 NNRQHQQLNQLQPRSLSTKHHSIIASKQHNSQEQKPSPRAEDVVTYIDSNDQQQQQQQQLDSNMLSPFRFTAAAIAAGDQATTQQPTN
-257 SYRRRPQTIERLC
+257 IRLC
-270 KRKKRRLRRRRK
+270 ARKRQRLRRRRK
-282 RKEYTS
+282 RKPAT
-288 QQSEEEKNPKYTIA
+288 PKEAAATAAAAA
-302 TTSEQVATTY
+302 TTSNSNT
-312 TTILSPVVAFN
+312 
-323 VHETHKSAIDS
+323 
-334 HAQPVTATTAA
+334 
-345 TTHHDT
+345 
-351 LGGVSTIAE
+351 ST
-360 LSSTSNT
+360 STSNINL
-367 TEMHKDTLP
+367 HP
-376 ATATLP
+376 TATYMQ
-382 KFTDC
+382 C
-387 HKHSNKSCCSGNSTG
+387 HTSIPI
-402 VQQHSRSSNKMATI
+402 SRSSHDLSCVLQVLQVLLVHLQQWQHRVLKGIAISSTAFVSYLGSFAAQLRSSSSHSQLRSSSSTQIINGLNKH
-416 NTCSAAVAATSS
+416 
-428 LSSAACDAA
+428 
-437 SPAICL
+437 
-443 SAFYA
+443 
-448 TTTLRLFLTTLT
+448 
-460 TLIASTTPTTFTA
+460 
-473 TKYSWIFLWIYV
+473 SWIFLLIYL
-485 NLTARVGLAGYHEKR
+485 NLSAKVCLAGYHEKR

-922 KSATEYEL
+922 KSSTEYEL

-939 ITDQLRKED
+939 ITDQLRKDD
-948 EENDIANDWKFAAMV
+948 ECNDIANDWKFAAMV

>member
-1 MVSIDDEDDHN
+1 MNENMVLPDDDDDI
-12 HHNAETE
+12 ALKLSTTSKSTETKNKNIYKILSATPLSPNSSLNSFVKSYYLSRKNSSKHRKIGTNSNE
-19 RTSGKTTLQTL
+19 NNNNKIENNYSDYTKRRKTTPL
-30 KTSSGD
+30 SSLVLD
-36 YRRCTA
+36 ITESTYDKKCCT
-42 TYSDNKRNTTYSHF
+42 
-56 LRKTRR
+56 
-62 KSSNRSFKAS
+62 KS
-72 TPTSNIRKCQALS
+72 TTSNS
-85 AYWHNILTSRSKS
+85 YSSRS
-98 FIGNTRVGSFHI
+98 NNI
-110 TQSLESLAAT
+110 TIRSCISE
-120 ESDVKRKASNTCT
+120 
-133 NNNPLSFEGARNCHE
+133 NNNNNNNHLHKNNTSIPKNSNKFNRN
-148 CPEMKLEWNVKRSK
+148 R
-162 SETSLSNNCSE
+162 NNCSRITSE
-173 GAFKHTPSCCS
+173 IENNQQKQQQIRSRS
-184 SESESALKEC
+184 NSNSESRSGNELGSDFS
-194 KLRASEVEVNLKHF
+194 RYN
-208 KSSVSSNKANC
+208 
-219 DSASGSSSRSG
+219 DSASVSHSRHYFQNKTQDSILVNSDENVDSDQEHRVANKWMSCWSS
-230 HNRHTKC
+230 
-237 AWTDRSKSYVTGS
+237 
-250 NNRETNG
+250 
-257 SYRRRPQTIERLC
+257 ERLHENKC
-270 KRKKRRLRRRRK
+270 QTVVRRRRK
-282 RKEYTS
+282 FKHNLNSKSTLTKSTFTS
-288 QQSEEEKNPKYTIA
+288 TSHLQKTPIPTPASAKLEAPSSSRISSTLATSAAYVTSSA
-302 TTSEQVATTY
+302 SPRRTTSITTTSWSQFY
-312 TTILSPVVAFN
+312 IAAPVVL
-323 VHETHKSAIDS
+323 AIR
-334 HAQPVTATTAA
+334 VFILAA
-345 TTHHDT
+345 
-351 LGGVSTIAE
+351 LR
-360 LSSTSNT
+360 
-367 TEMHKDTLP
+367 TLP
-376 ATATLP
+376 PLVRIQRGIYGL
-382 KFTDC
+382 
-387 HKHSNKSCCSGNSTG
+387 N
-402 VQQHSRSSNKMATI
+402 
-416 NTCSAAVAATSS
+416 
-428 LSSAACDAA
+428 
-437 SPAICL
+437 
-443 SAFYA
+443 
-448 TTTLRLFLTTLT
+448 
-460 TLIASTTPTTFTA
+460 
-473 TKYSWIFLWIYV
+473 KYSWIFLLIYL
-485 NLTARVGLAGYHEKR
+485 NLSAKFCLAGYHEKK

-602 VVRNNG
+602 VVRSNG

-797 DTHEMSEW
+797 NTHEMSEW
-805 IRIVFLCWLPWILR
+805 IRIIFLCWLPWILR
-819 MSRPGRPLILEFPT
+819 MSRPGRPLILEFPP

-888 PAFYRTVYG
+888 TAFYRTVYG

-922 KSATEYEL
+922 KSSTEYEL

-948 EENDIANDWKFAAMV
+948 EDNDIANDWKFAAMV

>member
-1 MVSIDDEDDHN
+1 MKNAQLKLTEVDDDELWLAVRLPN
-12 HHNAETE
+12 SNTN
-19 RTSGKTTLQTL
+19 
-30 KTSSGD
+30 SS
-36 YRRCTA
+36 
-42 TYSDNKRNTTYSHF
+42 SS
-56 LRKTRR
+56 
-62 KSSNRSFKAS
+62 SSNNDNSGNQNNQEEKQQPTQLQPRSLS
-72 TPTSNIRKCQALS
+72 TKHHSNIARNQQTKHYVATASNQVSKNEQHQRLESNMLS
-85 AYWHNILTSRSKS
+85 SETDWAATTQQPT
-98 FIGNTRVGSFHI
+98 NTR
-110 TQSLESLAAT
+110 L
-120 ESDVKRKASNTCT
+120 
-133 NNNPLSFEGARNCHE
+133 GAR
-148 CPEMKLEWNVKRSK
+148 KR
-162 SETSLSNNCSE
+162 
-173 GAFKHTPSCCS
+173 
-184 SESESALKEC
+184 
-194 KLRASEVEVNLKHF
+194 
-208 KSSVSSNKANC
+208 
-219 DSASGSSSRSG
+219 
-230 HNRHTKC
+230 
-237 AWTDRSKSYVTGS
+237 
-250 NNRETNG
+250 
-257 SYRRRPQTIERLC
+257 Q
-270 KRKKRRLRRRRK
+270 RLRRRRK
-282 RKEYTS
+282 RKPAVTAELASEASATS
-288 QQSEEEKNPKYTIA
+288 ASA
-302 TTSEQVATTY
+302 STTSNSSSN
-312 TTILSPVVAFN
+312 LCP
-323 VHETHKSAIDS
+323 
-334 HAQPVTATTAA
+334 TATYMQCRTS
-345 TTHHDT
+345 DNK
-351 LGGVSTIAE
+351 VS
-360 LSSTSNT
+360 N
-367 TEMHKDTLP
+367 P
-376 ATATLP
+376 
-382 KFTDC
+382 
-387 HKHSNKSCCSGNSTG
+387 
-402 VQQHSRSSNKMATI
+402 RSKQD
-416 NTCSAAVAATSS
+416 
-428 LSSAACDAA
+428 LSSATL
-437 SPAICL
+437 SCL
-443 SAFYA
+443 WLLQFHVQHRVAF
-448 TTTLRLFLTTLT
+448 
-460 TLIASTTPTTFTA
+460 LIRGIVISTTAFISYLGSSASHLHRHRRSNICSTNNSHQSNSNSSSSNSTSTQIINGLN
-473 TKYSWIFLWIYV
+473 KHSWIFLLIYL
-485 NLTARVGLAGYHEKR
+485 NLSAKVCLAGYHEKR

-922 KSATEYEL
+922 KSSTEYEL

-939 ITDQLRKED
+939 ITDQLRKDD
-948 EENDIANDWKFAAMV
+948 ECNDIANDWKFAAMV